1 MGPLHIELCP
11 ETGICSLFKND
22 GTKVDLMPGEVS
34 ALRAVLTDSD
44 SVRKI
49 ISEADTGFATALTP
63 DELSQLAVEL
73 K

>member
-11 ETGICSLFKND
+11 ETGICSLFKKD

-49 ISEADTGFATALTP
+49 ISEADTDFATALTP
-63 DELSQLAVEL
+63 GELSQLAVEL